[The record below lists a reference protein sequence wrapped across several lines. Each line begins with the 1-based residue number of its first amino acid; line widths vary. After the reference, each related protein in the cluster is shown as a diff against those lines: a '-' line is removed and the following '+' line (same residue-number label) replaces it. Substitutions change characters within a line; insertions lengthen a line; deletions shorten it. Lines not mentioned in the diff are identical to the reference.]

1 MNTKQTTPK
10 KETTT
15 QSKAQSAKDQKP
27 QTKIKEVIQ
36 DKDIMTVPKYK
47 LTPEQRKL
55 RREKEKEI
63 KRKEA
68 IEAQKEINNRTK
80 EITTSNDNNIIL
92 IEKVK
97 FKHYTKEQENEIFNN
112 IIQLM
117 LKGHSVLYGLKLYG
131 INPVVFYRFVQNDIN
146 KSNEYA
152 YAQEMRQNLLFDEIQ
167 HISDTEHDPNKARVR
182 IDARK
187 WILGRMNPAKYGDK
201 NINIVTNNNTLNI
214 EPGERD
220 NKIELLLNKINS
232 KDLLN
237 D

>member
-1 MNTKQTTPK
+1 MNAKQTTPK
-10 KETTT
+10 TTNNKQT
-15 QSKAQSAKDQKP
+15 SAKDKTEKKETKQKYIVP
-27 QTKIKEVIQ
+27 DNQ
-36 DKDIMTVPKYK
+36 IMTAPKYK
-47 LTPEQRKL
+47 LTPEQRKQ
-55 RREKEKEI
+55 RREKEREE

-68 IEAQKEINNRTK
+68 IKAQKEINNRTK
-80 EITTSNDNNIIL
+80 EITTPNDNNIIL

-117 LKGHSVLYGLKLYG
+117 LKGHSVLHGLKLYG

-146 KSNEYA
+146 KCNEYA

-167 HISDTEHDPNKARVR
+167 HISDTEPDPNKARVR

-214 EPGERD
+214 EPTDRD
-220 NKIELLLNKINS
+220 NKIQMLLS
-232 KDLLN
+232 KVNDL
-237 D
+237 